1 MTIADRI
8 RAMSDDD
15 LADFI
20 ALIYASVEMQIARN
34 GKRTDAT
41 IAGIGAGVH
50 KEMKAYWQNELKKET
65 DGGDEA

>member
-20 ALIYASVEMQIARN
+20 ALIYASIEMQIARN

-41 IAGIGAGVH
+41 IAGIGEEVH
-50 KEMKAYWQNELKKET
+50 KAMRAYWQNELKKES
-65 DGGDEA
+65 DGGGE

>member
-34 GKRTDAT
+34 GRRTDAA
-41 IAGIGAGVH
+41 IAEIGAEVH

>member
-1 MTIADRI
+1 MTIAERI

-20 ALIYASVEMQIARN
+20 AVIYASVEMQTARN

-41 IAGIGAGVH
+41 IAEIGAVVH
-50 KEMKAYWQNELKKET
+50 KEMKDYWQNELKKET
-65 DGGDEA
+65 GE

>member
-20 ALIYASVEMQIARN
+20 AAIYASIEMQIARN
-34 GKRTDAT
+34 RKHTDAM
-41 IAGIGAGVH
+41 IAGIGEEVH
-50 KEMKAYWQNELKKET
+50 KEMKAYWQNELKKES
-65 DGGDEA
+65 DE